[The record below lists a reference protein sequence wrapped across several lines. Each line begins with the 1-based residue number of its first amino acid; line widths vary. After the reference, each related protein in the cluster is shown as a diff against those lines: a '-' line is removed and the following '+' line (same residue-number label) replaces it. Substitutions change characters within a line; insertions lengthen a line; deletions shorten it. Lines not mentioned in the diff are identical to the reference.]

1 MRTASLLL
9 LLTVCLLVAL
19 SLTVQSSAMM
29 LEAKGDSMLRG
40 QGVAVIVG
48 LVAMAF
54 FAFADLQGSHWQWW
68 PRWISWES
76 LAWVSY
82 VVAIV
87 LLVATLS
94 PLGTN
99 RNNAQRW
106 LFGSQ
111 PSELGKVAVILMCAW
126 FGSRYQSKMRNP
138 IIGLGGS
145 LLIVA
150 PIAALVFVEPD
161 RGTAFLLGSIA
172 LLMALVAGVRAWH
185 LGVAGLL
192 ACSVFV
198 FIVSKQTLVR
208 TRLDAFLHPELHKGG
223 ASDQAMRSLAALHA
237 GGIDGVGLGL
247 GSVKFRIPEQHTDF
261 ILAVVGEEL
270 GLWFTLAII
279 AAFMVIMYCGF
290 SIASKASSRFGQ
302 LTASGIT
309 ILIAVQ
315 AMINIAVVTNSMP
328 NKGMPL
334 PFLSRGGSSIAIMLS
349 LVGILLNIAREVGGS
364 KTDAAAEPR
373 EDLFSE
379 NELNAVPAE

>member
-1 MRTASLLL
+1 
-9 LLTVCLLVAL
+9 
-19 SLTVQSSAMM
+19 MM
-29 LEAKGDSMLRG
+29 LEAKGDTMLRG
-40 QGVAVIVG
+40 QGVAVVVG
-48 LVAMAF
+48 MVAMAF
-54 FAFADLQGSHWQWW
+54 FAFADFQGSHWQWW
-68 PRWISWES
+68 PRWLSWGA
-76 LAWVSY
+76 LAWTSY
-82 VVAIV
+82 IVAFL
-87 LLVATLS
+87 LLVVTLS
-94 PLGTN
+94 PLGTT

-138 IIGLGGS
+138 IVGLGGS

-150 PIAALVFVEPD
+150 PIAGLVFIEPD
-161 RGTAFLLGSIA
+161 RGTAFLLGAIA

-185 LGVAGLL
+185 LGLAGLM
-192 ACSVFV
+192 ACSAFV
-198 FIVSKQTLVR
+198 FIVSKQSLVR
-208 TRLDAFLHPELHKGG
+208 TRFDAFLHPELHKGG

-270 GLWFTLAII
+270 GLWFTLAIV
-279 AAFMVIMYCGF
+279 AAFLVIMYCGF
-290 SIASKASSRFGQ
+290 AIASRASSRFGQ

-349 LVGILLNIAREVGGS
+349 LVGILLNIAREAGGS
-364 KTDAAAEPR
+364 KSGSPATPR
-373 EDLFSE
+373 DELFPEDE
-379 NELNAVPAE
+379 REVATA